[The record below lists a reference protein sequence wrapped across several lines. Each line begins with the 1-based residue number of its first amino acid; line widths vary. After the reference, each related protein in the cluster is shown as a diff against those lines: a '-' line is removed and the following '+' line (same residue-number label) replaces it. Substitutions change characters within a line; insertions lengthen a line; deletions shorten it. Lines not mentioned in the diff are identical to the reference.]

1 MFANATA
8 GNMSDLPF
16 EDELDFPD
24 FLLLEDAA
32 LLLLLEATF
41 LLELLDTTGL
51 PLLLLVSVFLLLLD
65 FAEELLES
73 TFLLELLDATVP
85 ELELDS
91 GGLLPTD
98 ISSAASS
105 KTG

>member
-8 GNMSDLPF
+8 GNTLDLPF
-16 EDELDFPD
+16 EDELDLPD

-32 LLLLLEATF
+32 LPLLEDVTL
-41 LLELLDTTGL
+41 LLELLATV
-51 PLLLLVSVFLLLLD
+51 LLLLDLPLLLLD